1 MAKIEITIKK
11 VVTIDMQVRYFFVA
25 DEDHLEFV
33 KELIT
38 RGGKEKNLEVAF
50 NQEPL

>member
-11 VVTIDMQVRYFFVA
+11 VITIDMKVRYFFVA
-25 DEDHLEFV
+25 DEEHLEFV

-38 RGGKEKNLEVAF
+38 KGGKDKNLEVEF